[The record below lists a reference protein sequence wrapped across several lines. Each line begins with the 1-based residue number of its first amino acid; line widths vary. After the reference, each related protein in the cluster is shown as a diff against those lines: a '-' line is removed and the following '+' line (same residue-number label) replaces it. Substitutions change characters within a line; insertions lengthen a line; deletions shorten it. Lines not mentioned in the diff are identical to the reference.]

1 MPTRRKAAA
10 AAAAAQAPAP
20 AMESNKENVAEGAGA
35 PVPVSPP
42 MRAAGKGLK
51 SARNWEEELETMT
64 QKLNKMRLEK
74 EEVQKLVLEQGA
86 KIKEQHDRIAMQSKE
101 HEKLQE
107 KIRKLEK
114 VKEFQPNLSIPL
126 PDESSDDSKG
136 KKKKND
142 PERIKKP
149 LSSYFLWCND
159 QREKVR
165 AQNPNAGIKELSSI
179 FGELWKSVSEEEKK
193 PYEEIYQ
200 KNKEEYLKLV
210 GKEKREA
217 EALKLLQDEKN
228 RKLSKEILDQFMEYK
243 KEIQAQAKP
252 KKKEKDPEKPKRP
265 TTGYMAY
272 SEERRPA
279 LMNENLKV
287 PQIGKI
293 LGEEWR
299 SMDEKA
305 RAPYEKIATDAK
317 ATYLTEMEAYNKK
330 KAQEEVVAEQAL
342 KEKAKR
348 DKVCGLELLKQKE
361 KEDEVKKAMKA
372 EKAPRKA
379 KAKTAEPGKPKKAAT
394 AYILFGMEYRKKL
407 QAEMPT
413 AKFAELTALVAS
425 KWNEMGAE
433 EKQPYVNQAGVEK
446 LKYQE
451 AMEEFK
457 RLSPDPKDGATTST
471 T

>member
-1 MPTRRKAAA
+1 
-10 AAAAAQAPAP
+10 
-20 AMESNKENVAEGAGA
+20 MESNKENVAEGAGA

-114 VKEFQPNLSIPL
+114 VKEFQPNLVSL
-126 PDESSDDSKG
+126 VCFFFFFFSSSDDSKG

-200 KNKEEYLKLV
+200 KNKEEYLKQLV

-243 KEIQAQAKP
+243 KFDAQNSLLYCSFR
-252 KKKEKDPEKPKRP
+252 KEKDPEKPKRP

-361 KEDEVKKAMKA
+361 KEDEAMKA